1 MLEVL
6 MGLGRSS
13 LVPYWIPVIVWTG
26 LAGAVLLA
34 LAAARGLHPLAG
46 YRLRQSLLLALPVSV
61 LLAPWLPVPA
71 LMSRAFTVALARPPV
86 AVFPD
91 PAAPIELVGAQVN
104 AVEVLL
110 GLATI
115 VVALLALVRLSSLAR
130 DLRHLHRL
138 RLAAPALDD
147 QAADRMLREL
157 ADRLGVQRPVE
168 LLEGPRGC
176 VPMTFHWRLPA
187 IVVPRDLLRD
197 CAALRIAL
205 AHELIHVRRHDYVWA
220 VLGRLAS
227 AAFVFHPLVRLLQNG
242 IDRCRETSCDAEVV
256 ASGVAPPEEYAEV
269 LVRTLAHAQVPMTAV
284 AAAMATRS
292 PTIKERLKTMKRFAT
307 TDVTSRLRSGS
318 AFAAG
323 LLFLVT
329 TTLAACVG
337 RTEQPDS
344 SGAATAVGSGIILHP
359 TLEPDTIRSI
369 SRSLEAAQSALMRL
383 DIEVTYLRERID
395 ELQAQADAIPR
406 TRPELPPQGELYDRY
421 GELMHRLTVLNQMLV
436 ERVRQFETLRM
447 SQETLRRMQ
456 EGGS

>member
-1 MLEVL
+1 

-13 LVPYWIPVIVWTG
+13 LVAYWVPVIVWTG
-26 LAGAVLLA
+26 LAGAALLA
-34 LAAARGLHPLAG
+34 LAAARGLHPLAE
-46 YRLRQSLLLALPVSV
+46 YRLRQGLLLALPVSV

-91 PAAPIELVGAQVN
+91 PAAPIQLGGAQVI

-115 VVALLALVRLSSLAR
+115 AVALLALARLSLLAR
-130 DLRHLHRL
+130 DLRHLHSL
-138 RLAAPALDD
+138 RLAAPALGD
-147 QAADRMLREL
+147 QAADRTLREL

-176 VPMTFHWRLPA
+176 VPMTFHWRLPV
-187 IVVPRDLLRD
+187 IVVPRGLLRD
-197 CAALRIAL
+197 RAALRIAL

-269 LVRTLAHAQVPMTAV
+269 LVRTLAHTQVPMTAV
-284 AAAMATRS
+284 AAGMATRS
-292 PTIKERLKTMKRFAT
+292 PTIKERLKTMKQFAT

-318 AFAAG
+318 ALAAG

-344 SGAATAVGSGIILHP
+344 SRPAVESGLLIYP
-359 TLEPDTIRSI
+359 TLASDTGSNAAV
-369 SRSLEAAQSALMRL
+369 SRTLEEAETALRRL
-383 DIEVTYLRERID
+383 EVELEYLRERID

-406 TRPELPPQGELYDRY
+406 TRPELPPQGELHQRY
-421 GELMHRLTVLNQMLV
+421 SELMQRLTVLSQMLV
-436 ERVRQFETLRM
+436 ERVRQFETMRM
-447 SQETLRRMQ
+447 NQETLRRLQ